1 MEGTS
6 VPLQVLRD
14 LWIVRCGE
22 DCAWD
27 EAVAHNKQDKFVGEW
42 YTALSNAGLLNTY
55 HAEGG
60 SFAGLR
66 IRVVEKEEPEC
77 SGKQA

>member
-1 MEGTS
+1 M
-6 VPLQVLRD
+6 PDIQNILI
-14 LWIVRCGE
+14 LWIVRFGE

-27 EAVAHNKQDKFVGEW
+27 TATAQYKQDKFVGEW
-42 YTALSNAGLLNTY
+42 YTALSNAGLLNAY

-77 SGKQA
+77 STTQ